1 MPTTRC
7 LIGPHASIS
16 KGILNAI
23 KYSEAIDG
31 NTLQIFLGSNQTLS
45 LKMKTKIT
53 EEQISEVNTHLN
65 KTKTTLVIH
74 TVYLLNFCNH
84 PPTNLAIKYVLD
96 NLIFDIRLT
105 AKLGGIGCVLHIGY
119 QKDLDEDE
127 AYYNMVENVKYAINE
142 TKDCPSVKVILETPA
157 GKGSQIGT
165 TLEQF
170 ARIWNAFPKSYH
182 TRLGICVDT
191 AHIFS
196 SGRCI
201 SSVKGTKDYFADFDK
216 QIGLKHLTLFHIN
229 DSKEDCH
236 SCKDRHEGLGEGFIY
251 GKDKGGDLLALK
263 EIHTLSKKHNIPMV
277 LETHGGGY
285 YNAPKD
291 EGKYAQEIALFRG
304 WDRNEKPH
312 IGFKL
317 EVKPISPPQKVKKSK
332 SKSKTSSKKKS
343 KSQKE
348 SKKSPSNQHFKKYE
362 INTKI
367 INIFKELSFYYN
379 LEKNHIR
386 KNAYDKAV
394 FQLRRFPN
402 EIING
407 LQLKDIAGIG
417 KNMMA
422 KVDEI
427 IKTNKLETLIKLKKL
442 YDNQLDNQQLTTD
455 LKMVLGF
462 GDKKIKQLKADF
474 NIKNMDEMKAFL
486 DKNPLSVSN
495 NLKLTAQQQVGIKY
509 YRELSQKV
517 SREEA
522 EKMANKIKSILTKT
536 TNKVIKD
543 GKITVELAGSFASSL
558 TTQSKDIDILIKSCK
573 FKSKEAIEKTTLMK
587 EIVKELSATE
597 IVTDI
602 LSLGKTKLLGIA
614 RLNSK
619 VPHRHLDM
627 RLVGDDGYIY
637 AKMYYTSGA
646 MFNKMMR
653 TVAKKNKLKLNEWG
667 LYDLKG
673 NKVDGLK
680 NEKDI
685 FKKIGMDFVIL
696 EDRR

>member
-1 MPTTRC
+1 M
-7 LIGPHASIS
+7 LSIS

-23 KYSEAIDG
+23 KYAEAIDG

-53 EEQISEVNTHLN
+53 EEQICEVHTHLQ
-65 KTKTTLVIH
+65 KTKTILVIH

-84 PPTNLAIKYVLD
+84 PPTNPVIKYVLD

-127 AYYNMVENVKYAINE
+127 AYYNMVENVKYAIDK
-142 TKDCPSVKVILETPA
+142 TRDCPNVKVILETPA

-165 TLEQF
+165 KLEEF

-182 TRLGICVDT
+182 SRLGICVDT

-201 SSVKGTKDYFADFDK
+201 SSIKGTKDYFSDFDK
-216 QIGLKHLTLFHIN
+216 QIGLKYLTLFHIN

-251 GKDKGGDLLALK
+251 GKEKGGDLLALK

-304 WDRNEKPH
+304 WDKNEKPH
-312 IGFKL
+312 LGFKL
-317 EVKPISPPQKVKKSK
+317 EVKPIPPPKKVKKST
-332 SKSKTSSKKKS
+332 SKTKTKHKTA
-343 KSQKE
+343 KI
-348 SKKSPSNQHFKKYE
+348 SKKSPSNQHIKRYE

-367 INIFKELSFYYN
+367 IDIFKQLSFYYN

-386 KNAYDKAV
+386 KNAYDKSV

-402 EIING
+402 EIKEGI
-407 LQLKDIAGIG
+407 QLKDIVGIG

-427 IKTNKLETLIKLKKL
+427 IKTNQLETLNKLKKL
-442 YDNQLDNQQLTTD
+442 YDNQLDNEKIGSD
-455 LKMVLGF
+455 LKTVLGF
-462 GDKKIKQLKADF
+462 GEKKIKQLKTDF
-474 NIKNMDEMKAFL
+474 NIKNFDELTLFL
-486 DKNPLSVSN
+486 SKNPKTVSN
-495 NLKLTAQQQVGIKY
+495 KLKLNTQQLIGIKY
-509 YRELSQKV
+509 HRELSQKV
-517 SREEA
+517 VREEA
-522 EKMANKIKSILTKT
+522 EKMATKIKSILMKT
-536 TNKVIKD
+536 NNKVIKD
-543 GKITVELAGSFASSL
+543 GKITVELAGSFASKL
-558 TTQSKDIDILIKSCK
+558 TKQSKDIDILIKSNK
-573 FKSKEAIEKTTLMK
+573 FKSKEVIEKTTLMK
-587 EIVKELSATE
+587 EIVKELTASK

-602 LSLGKTKLLGIA
+602 SSLGRTKLLGIA

-619 VPHRHLDM
+619 LPHRHIDM
-627 RLVGDDGYIY
+627 RLVGEEGYLF

-653 TVAKKNKLKLNEWG
+653 TVAKKNKFKLNEWG
-667 LYDLKG
+667 LYDFKG
-673 NKVDGLK
+673 NRVDGLK
-680 NEKDI
+680 GEKDI

-696 EDRR
+696 EERR